1 MIIIISNPEPLADE
15 AIIINKLFDA
25 GMELFHLRKPEN
37 TKEELK
43 TLLLKI
49 GSEHYSKI
57 ALHQHHEL
65 AEEFEIKRLHC
76 TEKKRMELK
85 EFKKENCMLSTSVHS
100 IKDYKNLSP
109 DFNYAFFGPVFSSI
123 SKINYISVIEDDL
136 NLSLN
141 KTSTKIIAI
150 GGINEENIK
159 NVFDMG
165 FDGAAVLGAI
175 WQKPKEAVNNF
186 KNIHD
191 KCSLTAR

>member
-1 MIIIISNPEPLADE
+1 MQTDTPATGQIFYSVEHDGKQLST
-15 AIIINKLFDA
+15 FD
-25 GMELFHLRKPEN
+25 
-37 TKEELK
+37 ELK
-43 TLLLKI
+43 NW
-49 GSEHYSKI
+49 YV
-57 ALHQHHEL
+57 
-65 AEEFEIKRLHC
+65 
-76 TEKKRMELK
+76 KKNAK
-85 EFKKENCMLSTSVHS
+85 E
-100 IKDYKNLSP
+100 KNLSP
-109 DFNYAFFGPVFSSI
+109 DFDYAFFGPVFSSI